1 MSATATASPIT
12 RADIESKLR
21 ELQGSA
27 TRRVDTAAATGV
39 KVAIALAVVV
49 VLGAFVIGRRKGR
62 RQTTIVEIRRL

>member
-21 ELQGSA
+21 ELQGSTYA
-27 TRRVDTAAATGV
+27 SRRHRRATGV

>member
-21 ELQGSA
+21 ELQGS
-27 TRRVDTAAATGV
+27 TSRRVDAAAATGV

>member
-1 MSATATASPIT
+1 MSATATESPIT

-39 KVAIALAVVV
+39 KVATPWLWSSRCDRPAQGT
-49 VLGAFVIGRRKGR
+49 GARRPSS
-62 RQTTIVEIRRL
+62 IRRL